1 MGEEVKAP
9 KSPSLESTSKKSLE
23 QIPLPPSHELA
34 AYCRTSKGSLHTQSV
49 LSMNDSDLSIHILSS
64 LLTSDPGPLSL
75 MTSPKS
81 SYVIQK
87 LITVLPSTNLEPLLN
102 IVLGNFTHLSM
113 DSAGCRVVQSLLE
126 FSSPDQ
132 QRSMTSLLCTSK
144 TLLTL
149 VTDRHGTYVAQACLP
164 HITPSPS
171 TLMAMVNALLGNT
184 VMLGKHQCGT
194 FFLQRLVGIL
204 CTHYPGSATTCL
216 LQEDILA
223 NIAQLIITEP
233 GSRLIQVLLKDT
245 QPAVLLR
252 VTRWIQENKKVVIV
266 TRPTMYAAVEVLQL
280 LVDRLGKEE
289 IWENLLNRFYGSF
302 LDVDKD
308 SADMRS
314 IFMTAA
320 LHPVG
325 HLFARDMV
333 AKVNQVGESFKAEV
347 MKELADNV
355 DQLRIDKFGGI
366 VLKGLVGTIG

>member
-34 AYCRTSKGSLHTQSV
+34 AYCRTSKGSLHIQSV
-49 LSMNDSDLSIHILSS
+49 LNVDDTKLSIQVLSS
-64 LLTSDPGPLSL
+64 LLTSNQGLLSL
-75 MTSPKS
+75 MTSLKS

-87 LITVLPSTNLEPLLN
+87 LITVLPPENLKPVLN
-102 IVLGNFTHLSM
+102 IVLANFTHLSI

-164 HITPSPS
+164 HITPSPT
-171 TLMAMVNALLGNT
+171 TLLAMVNALLGNT

-233 GSRLIQVLLKDT
+233 GSRYVI
-245 QPAVLLR
+245 
-252 VTRWIQENKKVVIV
+252 KV
-266 TRPTMYAAVEVLQL
+266 
-280 LVDRLGKEE
+280 
-289 IWENLLNRFYGSF
+289 FF
-302 LDVDKD
+302 
-308 SADMRS
+308 
-314 IFMTAA
+314 F
-320 LHPVG
+320 
-325 HLFARDMV
+325 
-333 AKVNQVGESFKAEV
+333 
-347 MKELADNV
+347 
-355 DQLRIDKFGGI
+355 
-366 VLKGLVGTIG
+366 